1 MAVISSN
8 TEQNF
13 SFFNRIFFVYDDQR
27 NQKRKKKE
35 LQAISRKNIY
45 IFKNIYM
52 YRVFPLQV
60 KMLIVSDGDN
70 GEIFLKQVKLLLLS
84 IIHQQHANV
93 FWVRH
98 NALKNNFKI
107 SANYKFFVKSIS
119 WKNSWNQFHEI
130 IREINYTKNF
140 ALFLWVKHC
149 GIHATSTTRYF
160 TTHLFA
166 LSLPASHSDSHILP
180 TSLSFY
186 KGNEKRF
193 QS

>member
-1 MAVISSN
+1 M
-8 TEQNF
+8 
-13 SFFNRIFFVYDDQR
+13 
-27 NQKRKKKE
+27 
-35 LQAISRKNIY
+35 
-45 IFKNIYM
+45 YM

-119 WKNSWNQFHEI
+119 RKNSWNQFHEK

-140 ALFLWVKHC
+140 ALFC
-149 GIHATSTTRYF
+149 ESSTVAYMP
-160 TTHLFA
+160 HL
-166 LSLPASHSDSHILP
+166 LLDILLP
-180 TSLSFY
+180 TYLLWACQPVTRIRTFCQLLSPFIRGMKKDFNLSNQFSSLSVLITI
-186 KGNEKRF
+186 
-193 QS
+193 